1 MTYFHIVAADP
12 FLPELNVTYFPPF
25 DFIQERTAILEA
37 ECLKVNAEH
46 SIQCGTSQSVS
57 GLENSSR
64 VFCGSGHC
72 VGK

>member
-1 MTYFHIVAADP
+1 MTYFHIVAAGP
-12 FLPELNVTYFPPF
+12 FLPELNVIYFAPF

-46 SIQCGTSQSVS
+46 SIQCGTRGVS
-57 GLENSSR
+57 RLENSSR